1 MSTIST
7 VKKIGTP
14 FLAMLAKLFH
24 TIYNLRTNRILSLFG
39 NYLYSLWVINE
50 FKSCGKNTVVYKMN
64 RLEGGKHITIGD
76 NTTIG
81 KYSVITAWE
90 NYGKEKLNPEITI
103 GNRCD
108 LGDFIHI
115 TSTNSI
121 TIGDGTLTGRWVTI
135 TDNSHGQTTH
145 EELSIPP
152 ANRKIF
158 SKGAINIGKNVWIG
172 DKATILAGV
181 KIGDGVIIAA
191 NAVVTKDIPAYC
203 IAAGC
208 PARVIKK

>member
-1 MSTIST
+1 MSAIST

-81 KYSVITAWE
+81 
-90 NYGKEKLNPEITI
+90 
-103 GNRCD
+103 
-108 LGDFIHI
+108 
-115 TSTNSI
+115 
-121 TIGDGTLTGRWVTI
+121 
-135 TDNSHGQTTH
+135 
-145 EELSIPP
+145 
-152 ANRKIF
+152 
-158 SKGAINIGKNVWIG
+158 NI
-172 DKATILAGV
+172 
-181 KIGDGVIIAA
+181 
-191 NAVVTKDIPAYC
+191 AY
-203 IAAGC
+203 
-208 PARVIKK
+208 